1 MKKAVDHCDFLLLN
15 ASNMTE
21 APIFP
26 YAFVQVSAVARRF
39 GISVR
44 SHDFVF
50 DPPHSW
56 QRKLDRL
63 LSVHHPRL
71 IGITLRQTDSLFVQD
86 YKNGDS
92 EFWPIEATYFL
103 IRQIRELTKI
113 PIVIGGFG
121 FSCDPRGII
130 EYLQTEYG
138 VVGDPEPLFE
148 NFNKIVSRE
157 GLENICNLVYKDKG
171 HYCFTKRAFF
181 APSQTPEYNENIA
194 QEISSFYQRSI
205 PWLSRIV
212 LTRLPQIAIE
222 VARGCPNLCYF
233 CTEPIVKGAKE
244 RRRDLDVV
252 FRDVDFM
259 LRQGFRSFFFIC
271 DEANADNNDLL
282 KEIAGKMIE
291 RRQKRTWLPLPTWTA
306 YFIQKDMSRDFM
318 KLLEDSGM
326 EWAYNDI
333 QSCHPSNICD
343 TQVPYTT
350 EAALQFLSDFIGHT
364 DQMLLNELIA
374 VISRKSLL
382 GQRLRSA
389 QGELFNGGLFTEE
402 SWLLKVLAFYYHSC
416 RQSKIHQWLY
426 RLTNLDRQ
434 GAGIS
439 VSAEVA
445 TKIVDVFGLLPLV
458 LIKPLLQ
465 SCQQSKI
472 HQWLYWLTKI
482 PYVSNLRLH
491 LMTDAA
497 SRLTQRL
504 TLGTFIGNLFS
515 TPETYRLTAK
525 MLGDLGLANRYYFS
539 TTVHATRAFPAM
551 RRFRVAAEKSRETVF
566 PQGNI
571 FPGREKAGA
580 TFLFNDVRN
589 FFSNREDFLKFND
602 YVVQTFFSRQ
612 HLLTKN
618 WSRFLA
624 ETTTV
629 ALFGQWLEYSLPRV
643 SDIPYLRI
651 DHPDLG
657 FVIRPL
663 RQILKRPI
671 NLQQLELF
679 FYPSTVGLQGIYL
692 DDLIRTTFVPFALV
706 EIVYRA
712 HIKKLG
718 AIFDYLK
725 IPRGPSD
732 DVYLSEFEVTRLL
745 YQRYDNIPAVVK
757 DVASACKLDLESVE
771 IFCLRKFLFHKN
783 VVLRPDYKAVLFE
796 GAGSSPAAEAP

>member
-15 ASNMTE
+15 ASNMIE
-21 APIFP
+21 DPIFP

-50 DPPHSW
+50 DSPHSW
-56 QRKLDRL
+56 QRRLDRL
-63 LSVHHPRL
+63 LSVHQPRL
-71 IGITLRQTDSLFVQD
+71 IGIHLRQTDSLFVQD

-92 EFWPIEATYFL
+92 EFWPIEATHFL
-103 IRQIRELTKI
+103 IRQIRGLTKI

-157 GLENICNLVYKDKG
+157 GLEDICNLVYKDKG

-181 APSQTPEYNENIA
+181 APSPTPEYNENIA
-194 QEISSFYQRSI
+194 QEIRSFYHRS
-205 PWLSRIV
+205 LSRLDRIV
-212 LTRLPQIAIE
+212 RPDLPQIAIE

-233 CTEPIVKGAKE
+233 CTEPTVKGAKA
-244 RRRDLDVV
+244 RRRDLDAV

-259 LRQGFRSFFFIC
+259 LRQGYRSFFFIC

-291 RRQKRTWLPLPTWTA
+291 RRQKGTWLHLPTWTA
-306 YFIQKDMSRDFM
+306 YFIQKDISRDFM

-333 QSCHPSNICD
+333 QSCQASNISD
-343 TQVPYTT
+343 TQVPYTV
-350 EAALQFLSDFIGHT
+350 EATLQFLSDFIGHT
-364 DQMLLNELIA
+364 DQMLLNELSA
-374 VISRKSLL
+374 VISKKSLL

-389 QGELFNGGLFTEE
+389 QGDLFTGGLFTEE
-402 SWLLKVLAFYYHSC
+402 SWLLKVLAFYYRRC
-416 RQSKIHQWLY
+416 R
-426 RLTNLDRQ
+426 
-434 GAGIS
+434 
-439 VSAEVA
+439 
-445 TKIVDVFGLLPLV
+445 
-458 LIKPLLQ
+458 
-465 SCQQSKI
+465 QSKI

-482 PYVSNLRLH
+482 PYVSKLRLR
-491 LMTDAA
+491 LIDDASA
-497 SRLTQRL
+497 LLAERLSL
-504 TLGTFIGNLFS
+504 KTFIGNLFS
-515 TPETYRLTAK
+515 TPETYRVTAK

-539 TTVHATRAFPAM
+539 TTVHATQAFPAM
-551 RRFRVAAEKSRETVF
+551 RRFRVAAEKPRETVF

-571 FPGREKAGA
+571 FPGSEKPGA

-618 WSRFLA
+618 WGRFLA

-629 ALFGQWLEYSLPRV
+629 ALFGQWLEYSLPRI
-643 SDIPYLRI
+643 SDIPYLRVG
-651 DHPDLG
+651 HPDLG

-663 RQILKRPI
+663 RQILTRPI

-679 FYPSTVGLQGIYL
+679 FYTPTAGLQGVGVE
-692 DDLIRTTFVPFALV
+692 DLIRTTFVPFALV
-706 EIVYRA
+706 EIIYRA
-712 HIKKLG
+712 HLKKLG

-745 YQRYDNIPAVVK
+745 YQRYDNIPAVVN

-796 GAGSSPAAEAP
+796 GVGSSPAAEVL